1 MATFNVA
8 ASADDG
14 GYYLTTFSAISY
26 YHPIGRASSTYGPYY
41 SFYRFINVNISKGS
55 IINSAYI
62 TFTAAISSTSTTC
75 NVRIYGNDADNAV
88 APTNIEGFQA
98 LTLTT
103 AYADWLNIESWT
115 QGSSYNTPSLT
126 NIIQEITDRAS
137 WQSGNALMFMI
148 YGEDSSTSASRGPAC
163 FDSPAWTEPIL
174 TVTWTEPSGASFTQ
188 KVVMF

>member
-1 MATFNVA
+1 MATYNIA
-8 ASADDG
+8 ASEDDG
-14 GYYLTTFSAISY
+14 GYYLTTFSATAY
-26 YHPIGRASSTYGPYY
+26 YNPIGRAGAAAGPYY

-55 IINSAYI
+55 TINSAYI
-62 TFTAAISSTSTTC
+62 TFTAALGSTSTTC

-103 AYADWLNIESWT
+103 AYVDWLNIESWT

-137 WQSGNALMFMI
+137 WQSGNALMFMT
-148 YGEDSSTSASRGPAC
+148 YGDDSSTNAARQPASWN
-163 FDSPAWTEPIL
+163 SPAWTEPIL